1 MNPAQQCEL
10 AMAIADSPPS
20 VQEEIARLRD
30 ALAAQW
36 GGRVSSFD
44 LAQLRDELAARDAL
58 IQELEQTSKRFQ
70 ARRMADIQARE
81 RAEFSASQWQ
91 QRAELAER
99 QRDELVELM
108 GDQLACPE
116 CGGDS
121 IVSEL
126 QADGG
131 GAAHYEPCT
140 RCGGLGGIGMR
151 RPVRARCPHCGGT
164 GKEPA

>member
-1 MNPAQQCEL
+1 MNPAQQYEL

-30 ALAAQW
+30 
-36 GGRVSSFD
+36 
-44 LAQLRDELAARDAL
+44 ELAARDAL
-58 IQELEQTSKRFQ
+58 IQELEQTGERFQ
-70 ARRMADIQARE
+70 RARMADIQARE

-91 QRAELAER
+91 QRTELAER
-99 QRDELVELM
+99 QRDELAELL

-131 GAAHYEPCT
+131 GAANYEPCT
-140 RCGGLGGIGMR
+140 RCGGLGGIGVR
-151 RPVRARCPHCGGT
+151 RPARAART
-164 GKEPA
+164 AAEPERSQHDRPERLD

>member
-58 IQELEQTSKRFQ
+58 IQELGQTSKRFQ
-70 ARRMADIQARE
+70 RARMADIQARE

-99 QRDELVELM
+99 QRDELAELL
-108 GDQLACPE
+108 GDQGRADLKQTTAACPE
-116 CGGDS
+116 CGGSGQD
-121 IVSEL
+121 IV
-126 QADGG
+126 
-131 GAAHYEPCT
+131 H
-140 RCGGLGGIGMR
+140 GMC
-151 RPVRARCPHCGGT
+151 ARCGGT